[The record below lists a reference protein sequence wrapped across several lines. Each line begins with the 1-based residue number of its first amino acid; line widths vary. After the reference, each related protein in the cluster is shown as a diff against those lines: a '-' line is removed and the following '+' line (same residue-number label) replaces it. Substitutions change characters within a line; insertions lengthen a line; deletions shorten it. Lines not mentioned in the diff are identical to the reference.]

1 MNERSVSFE
10 AHIDTAHSTAGATT
24 INQVLVNK
32 EETFIHLSAFRLP
45 TSISG
50 PYMSMIHN
58 CTTEKNAF
66 SFSLSLSLSLSLSDY
81 SFHFSFAR
89 VCMPFHVQRFT
100 DLIAKYGK
108 QII

>member
-66 SFSLSLSLSLSLSDY
+66 SFSLSLSLSLSLITAFI
-81 SFHFSFAR
+81 FHSREFA
-89 VCMPFHVQRFT
+89 CLFMSK
-100 DLIAKYGK
+100 DL
-108 QII
+108 QT